1 MSEGGRGGRRLGRV
15 PFIPH
20 HARAGQTSPILGPAW
35 VLVTY
40 RAVEVP
46 AGRHVEYAAA
56 DGQIN
61 RLVINAVELE
71 ESGWGEGAEDDG
83 RRALGQRDGALR
95 TEMHVDEDNEKG

>member
-1 MSEGGRGGRRLGRV
+1 MGPGGGGWAEFHSFLTTQGL
-15 PFIPH
+15 
-20 HARAGQTSPILGPAW
+20 AKPAESSAQPTYW

-46 AGRHVEYAAA
+46 ARRHIEYAAA

-83 RRALGQRDGALR
+83 RRALGQGDGALR
-95 TEMHVDEDNEKG
+95 TELHVDEDNEKG